1 MKRITRSTK
10 PRAKSWRTAKA
21 FSVDF
26 TTIYLRKIN
35 QRLTVS
41 AARIGWVVVGRK
53 RVRICLPVW
62 NTRFRM
68 TRDQWDHSPVR
79 AIA

>member
-10 PRAKSWRTAKA
+10 PKAKSWRTAKP

-35 QRLTVS
+35 QRLPVS
-41 AARIGWVVVGRK
+41 GG
-53 RVRICLPVW
+53 RICG
-62 NTRFRM
+62 R
-68 TRDQWDHSPVR
+68 S
-79 AIA
+79 